1 MCNSLTIFPKSAIR
15 NPKLERV
22 TRLPKIKLLL
32 VDDHAIV
39 RAGVRMLLESQDD
52 MEIVGEV
59 ETGAAAV
66 AQAKALQPHVI
77 LMDISLPDMDGF
89 EATRQIKR
97 ILPEAAIL
105 ALTMHESDEY
115 FFKMLH
121 AGASGYVPKKAAPTD
136 LLTAIRTVQAGQ
148 VFLYPSVAKALVRD
162 FVGHARASGDS
173 ASLDG
178 LTDREREVLTLI
190 ADDLANQEIADK
202 LTISVKTVERHRAN
216 IMAKLNLHSRTEL
229 VKYAIRKGMI
239 EVEG

>member
-1 MCNSLTIFPKSAIR
+1 M
-15 NPKLERV
+15 
-22 TRLPKIKLLL
+22 PKIRLLM
-32 VDDHAIV
+32 VDDHQIV
-39 RAGVRMLLESQDD
+39 RAGLRMLLQAQPD

-59 ETGAAAV
+59 DTGRAAI
-66 AQAKALQPHVI
+66 AQAKELAPDVV

-97 ILPEAAIL
+97 ALPNTAIL

-115 FFKMLH
+115 FFRMLD

-136 LLTAIRTVQAGQ
+136 LVSAIRVVRDGG

-162 FVGHARASGDS
+162 YMGRVAEGSERETF
-173 ASLDG
+173 DG
-178 LTDREREVLTLI
+178 LTEREQEVLKLI
-190 ADDLANQEIADK
+190 ADGLTNQEIADK

-216 IMAKLNLHSRTEL
+216 IMGKLNLHNRTEL

-239 EVEG
+239 DVEG